1 MSTGWQRLSNC
12 KVALSYSSH
21 FPLPVDVWQ
30 NVFPLNYNPPPLR
43 QKIPPPSPLIING
56 LRLRVGSTSK
66 VMKFSV
72 GGIIRP
78 SIAENS

>member
-1 MSTGWQRLSNC
+1 MEMASDGFTFTYKKG
-12 KVALSYSSH
+12 
-21 FPLPVDVWQ
+21 
-30 NVFPLNYNPPPLR
+30 PLNYNPPPLR
-43 QKIPPPSPLIING
+43 QKIPSPSPLIING